1 MTRVPFPEAYVDVA
15 DVHKCFYGEPA
26 NPLDPAWVLNGV
38 SLDIK
43 RGETLG
49 LVGESGSGK
58 STLGR
63 IILGMT
69 RPTRGRI
76 SFDGSDIGSLSD
88 SERRL
93 SRAKRQIVFQ
103 DPVGAL
109 NPRRSVAEN
118 IELPLINFG
127 WTQAK
132 RRERV
137 DELLSIVG
145 LEPGHKN
152 RFPHQFSGGQCQRIV
167 IARAIALDP
176 EFLFLDEPV
185 SALDASVQ
193 AQIINLL
200 IEIRRRLKLTCLF
213 VSHDLKVVRTFCDRT
228 AVLYHG
234 QLVEIGPS
242 RDIFEEPRHPY
253 TKALR
258 AAVLSVRRRADI
270 SNFIKAE
277 TLGQPAATAPPA
289 CRYVRHCSV
298 RRDVCEAARPAQT
311 RLSPERWAAC
321 HAIERDPG
329 APAERRNSA
338 LHQQKQ
344 EETRHA

>member
-1 MTRVPFPEAYVDVA
+1 MSPLDCAPTYVDVV
-15 DVHKCFYGEPA
+15 DVSKSFHGAPD
-26 NPLDPAWVLNGV
+26 NPLDPAWILNGV
-38 SLDIK
+38 SLDIR

-63 IILGMT
+63 IILGMS
-69 RPTRGRI
+69 PATRGRV
-76 SFDGSDIGSLSD
+76 SFEGVDIGGESGT
-88 SERRL
+88 ERRL

-109 NPRRSVAEN
+109 NPRRTVAEN

-127 WTQAK
+127 WAQA
-132 RRERV
+132 RRQERV

-145 LEPGHKN
+145 LEATHKG

-193 AQIINLL
+193 AQILNLL
-200 IEIRRRLKLTCLF
+200 VEIRRKLRLTCLF
-213 VSHDLKVVRTFCDRT
+213 VSHDLKVVKTFCDRT

-234 QLVEIGPS
+234 QLVEVGPS
-242 RDIFEEPRHPY
+242 LDVFEAPLHPY
-253 TKALR
+253 TKSLR
-258 AAVLSVRRRADI
+258 AAVLSVRRRSDI
-270 SNFIKAE
+270 SSFIRAE
-277 TLGQPAATAPPA
+277 SLAAAPTSPPG
-289 CRYVRHCSV
+289 CRYVRYCTQ
-298 RRDVCEAARPAQT
+298 RRVICETVRPAPVG
-311 RLSPERWAAC
+311 LSPERWAAC
-321 HAIERDPG
+321 HAIDGDPR
-329 APAERRNSA
+329 ASA
-338 LHQQKQ
+338 DRKGS
-344 EETRHA
+344 A

>member
-1 MTRVPFPEAYVDVA
+1 MTPIDCTHPYVAARDIFKSF
-15 DVHKCFYGEPA
+15 HGEPET
-26 NPLDPAWVLNGV
+26 PFDPAWVLNGV
-38 SLDIK
+38 SLDIR
-43 RGETLG
+43 RGESLG

-69 RPTRGRI
+69 KPTRGSV
-76 SFDGSDIGSLSD
+76 SFEGVDIGRESE

-109 NPRRSVAEN
+109 NPRRTVAEN

-127 WTQAK
+127 WAPA
-132 RRERV
+132 RRQQRV
-137 DELLSIVG
+137 DELMSIVG
-145 LEPGHKN
+145 LEPGHKS

-200 IEIRRRLKLTCLF
+200 VEIRDKLRLTCLF
-213 VSHDLKVVRTFCDRT
+213 VSHDLKVVKTFCDRT

-242 RDIFEEPRHPY
+242 REVFENPLHPY
-253 TKALR
+253 TRALR
-258 AAVLSVRRRADI
+258 AAVLSVRRRSDLSSFMKSEI
-270 SNFIKAE
+270 
-277 TLGQPAATAPPA
+277 LGAVPTSSPA
-289 CRYVRHCSV
+289 CRYVRHCHL
-298 RRDVCEAARPAQT
+298 RRAICETARPEPVS
-311 RLSPERWAAC
+311 LSPTRQTAC
-321 HAIERDPG
+321 HVVKGDPG
-329 APAERRNSA
+329 ASADRKSPA
-338 LHQQKQ
+338 LHQQQ
-344 EETRHA
+344 EETTHA